1 MGGENSLTQTRD
13 YATRLHDQRPLDAW
27 TDSVKDSKQ
36 QELNLEQEPRI
47 KPEKLDQPILADHPF
62 FWAGM
67 MLVEVP
73 NDKTANSP
81 ADPSADPPL
90 PGQPQGP
97 GQVPPPDDAG
107 LMKQDDQKAEDQKAE
122 DQKGDRQKGGI
133 SSGR

>member
-1 MGGENSLTQTRD
+1 MLFR
-13 YATRLHDQRPLDAW
+13 
-27 TDSVKDSKQ
+27 SKQ
-36 QELNLEQEPRI
+36 KLVPSHQNSFESCYLI

-73 NDKTANSP
+73 DDKTANSP

-122 DQKGDRQKGGI
+122 RHSFAK
-133 SSGR
+133 